1 MANIYERIQKRGSL
15 RRRCDKYIVAVA
27 LAVFAGANPRPL
39 LAAVLQQQVQSLTV
53 TGKLTDETGA
63 ALPGVNV
70 MEKGTTNGAVT
81 DANGDYRLTV
91 GSSNAVLVFTFVG
104 TVSQSVVVG
113 TQSTIDIQLMSD
125 ASTLGEVVVVGYGT
139 QSKRDIT
146 GAVSSV
152 KADDFNRGIVNSPEQ
167 LLQGKVAGVN
177 VTSASG
183 EPGAAQNITIR
194 GPGTVRSGS
203 TPLYVIDGIP
213 LDNSNTAGM
222 GIDNGGTTNPLN
234 FLNPQDIASIDVLK
248 DASATAIY
256 GARGANGV
264 VLITTKRGKTGQSGV
279 TYSASYGVSKLA
291 RKIDVFSADEFR
303 QAVPQTGA
311 AVIDLGGNTDWQ
323 DQITRTGTTQDHNV
337 AFFGGAEK
345 MNYYASLGMQDQEGI
360 LKNSNLKRYTGRIN
374 VSQKGLNDRLS
385 LDMNLNASHTRND
398 RPEISSLV
406 NTALTANP
414 TMPAYDSVGGI
425 YQRQD
430 PINPLAMLNTYKD
443 ITETNRVIGNIS
455 PSFRIIEGLVYKLN
469 VGIDVT
475 SAIQDVQ
482 RMPSVY
488 PAQEG
493 RLDSYFTNNT
503 NSLIEH
509 YLTYN
514 FSKGNHAFTLLAGHS
529 YQKITSK
536 TRHWSISTFP
546 ISGIEPRYNPG
557 LGSEIDLT
565 ASADNNRPLGK
576 AVKNELQSFFGRLN
590 YIFKERYLLTAT
602 VRTDGSSKFGDNNKY
617 GTFPSFAAGWII
629 SEEPFMATIP
639 VNTLKLR
646 AGWGQTGNQEI
657 EPKASFARY
666 LTATGAGYSYPF
678 FPDGSAPQGTI
689 VQNYANPNLQ
699 WEISKQTDVGLD
711 FGFFEGALTGSVDY
725 FRKVTSN
732 VLLKVTVPDPIQPAL
747 FYWRNVKDMEIV
759 NEGTE
764 MALDYRYD
772 AGADFTFHVGGN
784 ITFIKNEVRNSPA
797 TLIPS
802 GSISGGGLTSAS
814 VNGYING
821 EPIGTFFLQQFTG
834 IGEDG
839 FSTYLEPGEDG
850 ESRYISG
857 TALPDKLYNFNLG
870 ASYKGFDLSV
880 NFNGLSGNKI
890 YNGTANL
897 NFSRA
902 QLAKSRNTTDAATR
916 YSNEDV
922 TNANSVSTRYLEKGA
937 FLRLNNA
944 TLGYNFSPE
953 SLGIGNWI
961 KSLRLSVTGQNLF
974 VITDYSGYD
983 PEANAEGRR
992 IEDANSFGI
1001 DYASYPKA
1009 RSIVFGLNVSF

>member
-1 MANIYERIQKRGSL
+1 MANIYECIRKRGRLL
-15 RRRCDKYIVAVA
+15 RHCDKYIVAAAVA
-27 LAVFAGANPRPL
+27 IFAGANPRPL
-39 LAAVLQQQVQSLTV
+39 WAAVVQQQQEVVTV
-53 TGKLTDETGA
+53 AGKVTDETGSP
-63 ALPGVNV
+63 LPGVNIL
-70 MEKGTTNGAVT
+70 EKGTTNGTVT

-91 GSSNAVLVFTFVG
+91 GSSNSILVFSFVG
-104 TVSQSVVVG
+104 SISQSIVVG
-113 TQSTIDIQLMSD
+113 TQGTINTQLQSD

-139 QSKRDIT
+139 QTKRDVT
-146 GAVSSV
+146 GAMTSV

-183 EPGAAQNITIR
+183 EPGAAQTITVR

-203 TPLYVIDGIP
+203 TPLYVVDGLP
-213 LDNSNTAGM
+213 LDNSSTGGM
-222 GIDNGGTTNPLN
+222 GADNGGSTNPLN

-291 RKIDVFSADEFR
+291 SKLDVFTADEFR

-311 AVIDLGGNTDWQ
+311 EVIDLGGNTDWQ
-323 DQITRTGTTQDHNV
+323 EQITRTANTQDHNV

-385 LDMNLNASHTRND
+385 VDVNLNASHTRSD
-398 RPEISSLV
+398 RPEVSSLI
-406 NTALTANP
+406 NTALSANP
-414 TMPAYDSVGGI
+414 TMPAYDNIGRI
-425 YQRQD
+425 YERQD
-430 PINPLAMLNTYKD
+430 QTNPLAMLNTYKD

-455 PSFRIIEGLVYKLN
+455 PSFRIIDGLVFKLN
-469 VGIDVT
+469 VGVDVS

-482 RMPSVY
+482 RTPSTY
-488 PAQEG
+488 PPQEG

-503 NSLIEH
+503 NSLIEN

-514 FSKGNHAFTLLAGHS
+514 FSKGEHAFALLAGHS
-529 YQKITSK
+529 YQKIFLR
-536 TRHWSISTFP
+536 TRHWSISNFP
-546 ISGIEPRYNPG
+546 ISGIDPQYNPG
-557 LGSEIDLT
+557 LGSEVDLT
-565 ASADNNRPLGK
+565 ASTDNNRPSGT
-576 AVKNELQSFFGRLN
+576 AVRNELQSFFGRLN
-590 YIFKERYLLTAT
+590 YTFKERYLLTAT

-617 GTFPSFAAGWII
+617 GTFPSFAAGWIL
-629 SEEPFMATIP
+629 SEEPFMAAAP
-639 VNTLKLR
+639 VSSLKLR

-666 LTATGAGYSYPF
+666 LTATGSGYSYPF
-678 FPDGSAPQGTI
+678 FPDGSAPQGTV

-699 WEISKQTDVGLD
+699 WEVSNQTDIGLD

-725 FRKVTSN
+725 FKKVTSN

-747 FYWRNVKDMEIV
+747 FYWRNVKDMEII

-764 MALDYRYD
+764 VALDYRYD
-772 AGADFTFHVGGN
+772 TGADFTFNVGGN
-784 ITFIKNEVRNSPA
+784 ITFIQNEVRNSPA
-797 TLIPS
+797 KLIPS

-821 EPIGTFFLQQFTG
+821 EPVGTFFLRQFTG
-834 IGEDG
+834 VGEDG
-839 FSTYLEPGEDG
+839 FSTYSEPKEDG
-850 ESRYISG
+850 DDRYISG
-857 TALPDKLYNFNLG
+857 TALPDKMYNFHLG

-880 NFNGLSGNKI
+880 NFNGVSGNKI
-890 YNGTANL
+890 YNATANL

-902 QLAKSRNTTDAATR
+902 QLYKSRNTTDEAIR
-916 YSNEDV
+916 YPNEDV
-922 TNANSVSTRYLEKGA
+922 TNSNSVSTRYLEDGA

-944 TLGYNFSPE
+944 TLGYNFSPAA
-953 SLGIGNWI
+953 LGIGNWI
-961 KSLRLSVTGQNLF
+961 KSLRVSVTGQNLF

-983 PEANAEGRR
+983 PEVNAEGRR

-1001 DYASYPKA
+1001 DYSSYPKA
-1009 RSIVFGLNVSF
+1009 RSVVFGLNVSF

>member
-1 MANIYERIQKRGSL
+1 MANIYERIQKCGSL
-15 RRRCDKYIVAVA
+15 LRRCDKYIVAVA
-27 LAVFAGANPRPL
+27 LAVFAGPSPRPL
-39 LAAVLQQQVQSLTV
+39 FAAVLQQQVQSLTV

-63 ALPGVNV
+63 VLPGVNV
-70 MEKGTTNGAVT
+70 MEKGTTNGTVT
-81 DANGDYRLTV
+81 DANGNYRLTV

-104 TVSQSVVVG
+104 TVSQSIVVG
-113 TQSTIDIQLMSD
+113 TQSTIDIQLVSD

-139 QSKRDIT
+139 QTKRDIT

-152 KADDFNRGIVNSPEQ
+152 KADDFNKGIINSAEQ

-177 VTSASG
+177 ITSASG
-183 EPGAAQNITIR
+183 EPGAAQNITVR

-203 TPLYVIDGIP
+203 TPLYVVDGIP

-222 GIDNGGTTNPLN
+222 GVDNGGTTNPLN

-264 VLITTKRGKTGQSGV
+264 VLITTKRGKKGQSGV
-279 TYSASYGVSKLA
+279 TYTASYGVSKLA

-311 AVIDLGGNTDWQ
+311 EVIDLGGNTDWQ

-337 AFFGGAEK
+337 AFFGGAEN
-345 MNYYASLGMQDQEGI
+345 MNYYASVGMQDQEGI

-385 LDMNLNASHTRND
+385 VDLNLNASHTRND
-398 RPEISSLV
+398 RPEVSSLI

-469 VGIDVT
+469 VGIDMT

-514 FSKGNHAFTLLAGHS
+514 FSKGDHAFTLLAGHS
-529 YQKITSK
+529 YQKVTLK
-536 TRHWSISTFP
+536 TRYWSISTFP
-546 ISGIEPRYNPG
+546 ISGIEPRYNAG
-557 LGSEIDLT
+557 LGSEIDMT
-565 ASADNNRPLGK
+565 ASTDNNRPWGK

-590 YIFKERYLLTAT
+590 YTFKERYLLTAT

-629 SEEPFMATIP
+629 SEEPFMTTLP

-666 LTATGAGYSYPF
+666 VTATGAGYSYPF
-678 FPDGSAPQGTI
+678 FPDGTAPQGTI

-699 WEISKQTDVGLD
+699 WEVSKQTDIGLD
-711 FGFFEGALTGSVDY
+711 FGFLDGALTGSVDY

-764 MALDYRYD
+764 LALDYRYD
-772 AGADFTFHVGGN
+772 TGADFTFNVGGN
-784 ITFIKNEVRNSPA
+784 ITFINNEVRNSPA

-821 EPIGTFFLQQFTG
+821 EPIGTFFLRQFTG
-834 IGEDG
+834 VGEDG
-839 FSTYLEPGEDG
+839 FSTYREPQEDG
-850 ESRYISG
+850 ESRYVSG
-857 TALPDKLYNFNLG
+857 TALPDKLYNFYLR
-870 ASYKGFDLSV
+870 AAYKGFDLSV

-902 QLAKSRNTTDAATR
+902 QLSKSRNTTDVATR
-916 YSNEDV
+916 YPNEDI
-922 TNANSVSTRYLEKGA
+922 TNANSVSTRYLENGA

-944 TLGYNFSPE
+944 SLGYNFSPE
-953 SLGIGNWI
+953 TLGIGNWI

-1001 DYASYPKA
+1001 DFASYPKA